1 MLNTETRPKSVLIPE
16 TFFALLRSIFSGF
29 FRDFRKNLIKAFLA
43 TAFTL
48 LLPDILTWLE
58 NENLL
63 NAELL
68 TLLREFAVSPQN
80 LWRGCLFSSVMFL
93 AGLSLIE
100 KVWFLGFVKSVC
112 GFFAALTGWLNL
124 WRNTRTTAFV
134 WGIVSGSAVGYLGEN
149 HVLNFSLFTGILL
162 AGIVPEK
169 SGLAYFFR
177 FLWQCMFK
185 VIDLKNELK
194 PADEF
199 LRGISP
205 GIVMG
210 VFFQTQNPSGTTV
223 AGFFAVLVCLWLIAR
238 FRQKKGKIDVA

>member
-1 MLNTETRPKSVLIPE
+1 MLNAETRPKRVFVPD
-16 TFFALLRSIFSGF
+16 TFFAFLRSIFSGF

-58 NENLL
+58 NESLL
-63 NAELL
+63 NARLM

-80 LWRGCLFSSVMFL
+80 LWRGCLFSSIMFL
-93 AGLSLIE
+93 VGLSLIE
-100 KVWFLGFVKSVC
+100 KVWFLGFAKSIF
-112 GFFAALTGWLNL
+112 GFFAALMGWLNL

-134 WGIVSGSAVGYLGEN
+134 WGIISGSAVGYLGEN

-169 SGLAYFFR
+169 SGLVYFFR
-177 FLWQCMFK
+177 FLWQRLFK
-185 VIDLKNELK
+185 VIDLNNEFK
-194 PADEF
+194 PADDF

-223 AGFFAVLVCLWLIAR
+223 AGFVAVLVCLWLIAG
-238 FRQKKGKIDVA
+238 FRQKKGKIDVT